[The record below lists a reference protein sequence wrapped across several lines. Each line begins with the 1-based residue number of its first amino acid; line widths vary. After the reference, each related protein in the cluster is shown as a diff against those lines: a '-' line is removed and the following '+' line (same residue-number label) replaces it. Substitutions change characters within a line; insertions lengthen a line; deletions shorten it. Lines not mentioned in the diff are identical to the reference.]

1 MIRGVQRGAI
11 CVSLFWFRSVSANK
25 SLLWLM
31 LTLIA
36 AFLKRVSHPHARP
49 LSAFS
54 VCSVCLRNI
63 KTQRRQQASGMLPF
77 FPFFFLKWG
86 KPRALGSNLEWERVL
101 HEIYTC
107 RVQYRGTK
115 AKCFSFINLEVFRH
129 CKSNHLW
136 YLLSLSSHTACGKN
150 RREKQPIITR
160 TIVCH
165 RNVFLFSVFF
175 HVYLEQLLVWARVS
189 LPLVPVFIGCAFSK
203 PLDLKPH
210 RKLPLVWAWWLC

>member
-136 YLLSLSSHTACGKN
+136 YLLSLSSHTACGEN

-160 TIVCH
+160 TIVCY

-210 RKLPLVWAWWLC
+210 RRLPLVWAWWLC